1 MAKADPF
8 RQVIDQA
15 VEMGKDTK
23 SAAGKRWLQ
32 RQIKKLVKTPQQILR
47 LRKRMA
53 SSVQPGQMYL
63 FRYNPQGKKTLSYYD
78 IYPLVFPLKASKGGF
93 IGLNLHYLSPKLR
106 GIFLA
111 KLLRKVSNHKFDET
125 TRLRISYNMLK
136 GSATYKEFKPCIKLY
151 LMGQVQSR
159 FLKIDSSEWEM
170 AAVLPLDAFQKKSS
184 GTVWSRSVSII
195 QGD

>member
-93 IGLNLHYLSPKLR
+93 IGLNLHYLSPKLLSL
-106 GIFLA
+106 I
-111 KLLRKVSNHKFDET
+111 H
-125 TRLRISYNMLK
+125 I
-136 GSATYKEFKPCIKLY
+136 
-151 LMGQVQSR
+151 
-159 FLKIDSSEWEM
+159 
-170 AAVLPLDAFQKKSS
+170 
-184 GTVWSRSVSII
+184 
-195 QGD
+195 